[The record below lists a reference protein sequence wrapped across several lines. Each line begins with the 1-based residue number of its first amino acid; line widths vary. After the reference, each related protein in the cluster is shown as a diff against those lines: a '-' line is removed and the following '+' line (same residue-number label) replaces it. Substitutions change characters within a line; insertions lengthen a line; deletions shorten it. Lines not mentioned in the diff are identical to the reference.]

1 MKEKKKTYQWPKR
14 HQMRRLG
21 PFSIVAFYMYYK
33 ILVSV
38 LKYMRERKKNSPR
51 AQTMPYASFEPI
63 LVVATLHC
71 SSVCILELIYAIKFL
86 LVAKNTKKK
95 KNTHQVP
102 KRRIPHCLGPFC
114 SLPPSVTL
122 PIAYF
127 VNKILYIQ

>member
-1 MKEKKKTYQWPKR
+1 
-14 HQMRRLG
+14 
-21 PFSIVAFYMYYK
+21 
-33 ILVSV
+33 
-38 LKYMRERKKNSPR
+38 MRERKKNSPR
-51 AQTMPYASFEPI
+51 AQTTPYALFEPV
-63 LVVATLHC
+63 LLVATLHC

-102 KRRIPHCLGPFC
+102 KRRIPHRLGPFW